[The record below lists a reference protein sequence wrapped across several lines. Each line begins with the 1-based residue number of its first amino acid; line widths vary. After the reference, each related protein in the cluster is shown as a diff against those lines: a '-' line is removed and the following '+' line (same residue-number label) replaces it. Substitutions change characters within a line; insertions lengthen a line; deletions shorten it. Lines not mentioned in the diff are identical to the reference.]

1 MKIHSGEVRGL
12 ALRSLERGEGR
23 VKVSRTMEVPLGT
36 LDRWWREYRRS
47 GKTAP
52 CKRGHLRG
60 QFDAPALVALE
71 EQLRE
76 QPDATAQEQ
85 ARRWHERNGRCV
97 SVSTLRRARLAL
109 GWTHKKRASVP
120 ASKTPNLD

>member
-1 MKIHSGEVRGL
+1 MKIHSSEERGL
-12 ALRSLERGEGR
+12 ALRALERGEGR

-60 QFDAPALVALE
+60 QFAALALTILE
-71 EQLRE
+71 AQLR
-76 QPDATAQEQ
+76 QYPDATAQEQ
-85 ARRWHERNGRCV
+85 ARRWQERSGRPV

-109 GWTHKKRASVP
+109 GWSHKKRVSGP
-120 ASKTPNLD
+120 ASNTRRPD